1 MKAIGRIRSKSGQF
15 SRSRRV
21 TRRRGTRRMK
31 AAGKTEF
38 QKIAVLMGGV
48 SRERSVSLKSGKA
61 VLKALRDAGKKAIP
75 IVINYD
81 DERALEAIPSDC
93 DVAFIA
99 LHGRFGEDG
108 RVQKLLAQKG
118 IPFTGAGPAASAL
131 AFDKIESK
139 KRMIAAGIPTPES
152 VSLYFP
158 WTKKKVRSA
167 LAKVEAYPVV
177 IKPAT
182 EGSSIGVT
190 IAHSAYEARSM
201 IEAAKK
207 YSDNL
212 LIERFIPGREL
223 TVPIF
228 RGLHLPMVESVTN
241 QDFFTFYAKYED
253 NKTVYEV
260 APQLAPDTQ
269 GWIHK
274 AARGAH
280 RVLGCD
286 PFSRVDIR
294 LDPEGRPWVLE
305 VNTIPGLTASSLLPK
320 AAAHC
325 GLTFSDLCCLMI
337 ENAAT
342 RTSTPVKNERAAV

>member
-1 MKAIGRIRSKSGQF
+1 MKAIRRIRSQSGNF

-21 TRRRGTRRMK
+21 TRRRGTRRMQ
-31 AAGKTEF
+31 AAQSEF
-38 QKIAVLMGGV
+38 KKIAVLMGGV

-61 VLKALRDAGKKAIP
+61 VLKALREAGKKAIP
-75 IVINYD
+75 IVVNYD
-81 DERALEAIPSDC
+81 DERALESIPSDC

-108 RVQKLLAQKG
+108 RVQRLLAEKG
-118 IPFTGAGPAASAL
+118 LPFTGAGPAASAL

-152 VSLYFP
+152 VTLQYP
-158 WTKKKVRSA
+158 WTKVQVRKA
-167 LAKVEAYPVV
+167 LAKVTEFPVV

-182 EGSSIGVT
+182 EGSSIGVS
-190 IAHSAYEARSM
+190 IAHSSYEARSM
-201 IEAAKK
+201 IDSARKF
-207 YSDNL
+207 SDNL
-212 LIERFIPGREL
+212 LIERFIPGREM

-228 RGLHLPMVESVTN
+228 RGLHLPMVESVTK
-241 QDFFTFYAKYED
+241 QDFFTYYAKYED

-260 APQLAPDTQ
+260 APELAPDTQ
-269 GWIHK
+269 AWIYK

-280 RVLGCD
+280 KVLGCE

-342 RTSTPVKNERAAV
+342 RTSTPIQPERASL